1 MPKASK
7 PGAAS
12 EAQQI
17 ASTHPLIFLVKARDR
32 EGLRSEEQR
41 IDETTDGYGDGLMI
55 TLREVSSSG
64 SDET

>member
-1 MPKASK
+1 VPKASK
-7 PGAAS
+7 PEAES

-17 ASTHPLIFLVKARDR
+17 ASTHPLILLVKARDR

-41 IDETTDGYGDGLMI
+41 IDETTDGYGGGLMI